1 MSKNTETR
9 RNEIYSLLVSS
20 GKVKVKEL
28 AQYFHV
34 TMETIRKDLN
44 IMEDRGLLIKKHGG
58 AEVLNEFY
66 KLPLDIK
73 ITEHS
78 LEKQKIAKAALPF
91 IKDNSIIF
99 LDPGSTTLYL
109 AKYLR
114 LKKGLTI
121 VTNSLAIAQ
130 IVSETNH
137 ELLFAGGKLQKQ
149 GKSFVGPFTTAII
162 DSIVIDTAFM
172 SCDGFMDGPTTFSHE
187 EMEVKKHVINRST
200 QKILLSDSSKF
211 SKHSTYTFAKCSDYD
226 YLICDDIKNQDKK
239 RIEGIKS
246 IIIAET

>member
-1 MSKNTETR
+1 MTYPQTPEIIAGGNGCAFRWNAEKLIFAILKRKNAMQSANLLHSIFHFSR
-9 RNEIYSLLVSS
+9 LPGVSHKFCDISLW
-20 GKVKVKEL
+20 
-28 AQYFHV
+28 A
-34 TMETIRKDLN
+34 T
-44 IMEDRGLLIKKHGG
+44 
-58 AEVLNEFY
+58 A
-66 KLPLDIK
+66 
-73 ITEHS
+73 
-78 LEKQKIAKAALPF
+78 
-91 IKDNSIIF
+91 
-99 LDPGSTTLYL
+99 
-109 AKYLR
+109 
-114 LKKGLTI
+114 I

-172 SCDGFMDGPTTFSHE
+172 SSDGFMDGPTTFSHE

-211 SKHSTYTFAKCSDYD
+211 SKHSTYIFAKCSDYD